1 MRQVGKSRRTAAA
14 VAVAVAAV
22 LIGSAPAPGV
32 AQEQSISGLKGPRGL
47 DFGPGGRLIV
57 SQANGAYGSV
67 ERGGEGRG
75 TFHRLG
81 KVPRSFVAPALDMN
95 RRRELFVLA
104 AAGPA
109 KQGLSTLYRWTRA
122 DGQEKVANI
131 VRYQRTDPDPFN
143 LAQSPSE
150 SNPYGVAAL
159 DDGSAL
165 VADAANND
173 LLRVRPNGKIYT
185 VARVRPRTVEVPDGL
200 GDNAPP
206 AGTLMRA
213 EAVITSVTVGSDGYY
228 YIGELRGFPATP
240 GTSAV
245 WRVAPNAHGAVCN
258 PKRPDKGACRMYAD
272 GFTSIVGLAAG
283 RGRALYVAEL
293 SKKSWLAIEDPNAPR
308 SAFVGSVIRVGRD
321 TDKRR
326 DLKSGKIRLPGD
338 VAVSRR
344 GAVMVTTPIF
354 GDGVVR
360 RVR

>member
-1 MRQVGKSRRTAAA
+1 M
-14 VAVAVAAV
+14 
-22 LIGSAPAPGV
+22 
-32 AQEQSISGLKGPRGL
+32 
-47 DFGPGGRLIV
+47 
-57 SQANGAYGSV
+57 
-67 ERGGEGRG
+67 
-75 TFHRLG
+75 
-81 KVPRSFVAPALDMN
+81 APALDMN

-104 AAGPA
+104 PAGPA

-185 VARVRPRTVEVPDGL
+185 VAGQAAHRRGARRARGQR
-200 GDNAPP
+200 P
-206 AGTLMRA
+206 AGRHAHEGGGGHHLGHGGVGRLLLHRRA
-213 EAVITSVTVGSDGYY
+213 ARLPGH
-228 YIGELRGFPATP
+228 P

-354 GDGVVR
+354 GDGVIR